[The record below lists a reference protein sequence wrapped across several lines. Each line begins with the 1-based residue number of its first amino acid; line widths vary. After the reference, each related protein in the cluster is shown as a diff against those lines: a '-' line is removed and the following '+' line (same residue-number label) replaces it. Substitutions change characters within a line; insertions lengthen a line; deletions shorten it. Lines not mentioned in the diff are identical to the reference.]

1 MCCKKGGL
9 NQGIVLTDPPFIRA
23 KNCNTEM
30 VSAKHSHIMTTLLS
44 DRAIKELR
52 ELLAKEIKPSTVE
65 DMTDEE
71 ISFIGFFLLEV
82 FVQGLHT
89 RNNS

>member
-1 MCCKKGGL
+1 
-9 NQGIVLTDPPFIRA
+9 
-23 KNCNTEM
+23 
-30 VSAKHSHIMTTLLS
+30 MTTLLS
-44 DRAIKELR
+44 DRAIEELR